1 MADRRPVIVTCAVT
15 GAIHTPAMSPHL
27 PVTPSA
33 IVAKAVAA
41 ANAGATIL
49 HLHACDQATGR
60 PDQTVQG
67 FRRIVPEIAAR
78 TDAIRNLTAGG
89 TVIDLIAQRG
99 LRPATP
105 AEARSLPGLAAV
117 RSAA

>member
-1 MADRRPVIVTCAVT
+1 MADRRPVIVTCAE
-15 GAIHTPAMSPHL
+15 
-27 PVTPSA
+27 
-33 IVAKAVAA
+33 AVAA
-41 ANAGATIL
+41 AKAGAIIL
-49 HLHACDQATGR
+49 HLHARDEATSR

-78 TDAIRNLTAGG
+78 TDAICNLTTGG